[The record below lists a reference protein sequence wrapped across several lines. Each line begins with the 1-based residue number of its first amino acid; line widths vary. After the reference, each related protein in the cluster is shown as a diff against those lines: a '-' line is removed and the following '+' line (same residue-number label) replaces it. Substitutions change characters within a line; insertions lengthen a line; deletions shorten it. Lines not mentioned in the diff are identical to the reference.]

1 MWPHVAFD
9 QWPVVWVG
17 LVGLKHV
24 RVVLVGQ
31 AGPEGLVGLE
41 DLECHH
47 RPPREECMEASEQAL
62 LAQAVGLEEA
72 SLEQASL
79 EQASEQ
85 ASLAVGLGLGLGKL
99 DKSSSQWWKPNHQ
112 SSM

>member
-62 LAQAVGLEEA
+62 LAQAVGLE
-72 SLEQASL
+72 QASM
-79 EQASEQ
+79 EQ

>member
-62 LAQAVGLEEA
+62 LAQAVGLE
-72 SLEQASL
+72 QASM
-79 EQASEQ
+79 ER